1 MNRERESTKVK
12 AMGKQKKGLVSSQ
25 EEGDTKDNIKGGK
38 RFMLRFEL
46 Y

>member
-1 MNRERESTKVK
+1 
-12 AMGKQKKGLVSSQ
+12 MGKQKKGLVSSQ

-46 Y
+46 YQGLELCGGVT